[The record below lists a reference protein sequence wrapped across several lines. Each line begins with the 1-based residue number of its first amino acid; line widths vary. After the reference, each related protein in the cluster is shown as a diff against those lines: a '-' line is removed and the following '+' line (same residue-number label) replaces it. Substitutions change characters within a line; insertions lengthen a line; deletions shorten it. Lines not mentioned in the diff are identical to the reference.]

1 MFTFLIK
8 TVPKIWNSQ
17 KHALYLYQQQTI
29 TQTKQHIMATA
40 ITTMGY
46 MFENKK
52 IKTSSWMAFVNS
64 KFVSILEEIQELRQN
79 TVTLLNTNDE
89 CRFTREELT
98 FWIEDLEDK
107 FNVAVKK
114 YAKMITVTKL

>member
-1 MFTFLIK
+1 MT
-8 TVPKIWNSQ
+8 
-17 KHALYLYQQQTI
+17 
-29 TQTKQHIMATA
+29 TA